1 MPNANKLI
9 NHNKSKN
16 TFFNDITNIYIS
28 SCSSQYCIGIMCICF
43 SFKRRDWEL
52 PP

>member
-28 SCSSQYCIGIMCICF
+28 SCSSQYCI
-43 SFKRRDWEL
+43 SLRPQTVANRASPSL
-52 PP
+52 RT

>member
-16 TFFNDITNIYIS
+16 TFFNDITNIYL
-28 SCSSQYCIGIMCICF
+28 IMLFTVLCRNYVHLFLI
-43 SFKRRDWEL
+43 
-52 PP
+52 

>member
-16 TFFNDITNIYIS
+16 TFFNDITNIYL
-28 SCSSQYCIGIMCICF
+28 IMLFTVLCRNHVHLFLI
-43 SFKRRDWEL
+43 
-52 PP
+52 